1 MRSPF
6 HKLKITGLLAFILAW
21 TTSAFSASVRTSLT
35 PNVISPN
42 EQAQLII
49 EFVDTQPDNISIPK
63 VDGLQFRQFG
73 PSTQTTTINGNTT
86 RSIVYQYIINPKRE
100 GTFKI
105 DPIVVT
111 YNGGQKTISH
121 ELTVVQEKPLTSP
134 QGVSDILFA
143 RLTSKSPAGYVN
155 EPFELE
161 YKVYAR
167 RDVELAWED
176 TFGRSLF
183 SMKSGIPEADLDGA
197 PEMKMTQNGQRELVN
212 GWFFNTYTISIKCKP
227 LRSGTLH
234 FKPQAQIYAVS
245 QQRSRDLFES
255 FFLSNSLV
263 PIDLECNALDI
274 EIASV
279 PQEGRP
285 PSYSGAVG
293 KFDFQVEV
301 APSKVKQGSPVTV
314 KMQIS
319 GSGNLDR
326 FPPPELEE
334 MPNLKVYEIQKN
346 QTINPNESLYEQAV
360 IPTSTDVTEIPAL
373 AFSYFDTQSKTF
385 KTITRGPF
393 PIEVEP
399 APQGGAQIV
408 ANSATT
414 LRSGADIIE
423 RDIAYLKP
431 MPEKWH
437 FRSEQTNTSSR
448 WMLPLP
454 ALLLAAAGGIKLHK
468 NRRSANTAAA
478 RRQQAPK
485 AARKPIQEAEKA
497 IKDHNESAFDEALWN
512 ALTAYFGHRFNLAP
526 GQITPQIVQDKVPE
540 EKESIQQLFET
551 IEHSRYA
558 SGTNSRSQNDMEDLL
573 SRLTQILRKCERMKR

>member
-1 MRSPF
+1 MN
-6 HKLKITGLLAFILAW
+6 AFPGG
-21 TTSAFSASVRTSLT
+21 VRTSLT

-86 RSIVYQYIINPKRE
+86 RSTVYQYIINPQRE
-100 GTFKI
+100 GTFRI

-111 YNGGQKTISH
+111 YDGTQKTVAA
-121 ELTVVQEKPLTSP
+121 ELTVAKEKPLTSP
-134 QGVSDILFA
+134 QEVSDIIFA
-143 RLTSKSPAGYVN
+143 RLTSKNPAGFVN

-167 RDVELAWED
+167 RDVELAWDD

-183 SMKSGIPEADLDGA
+183 SMKSGIPEGDLDGP

-255 FFLSNSLV
+255 MFLSNSLV
-263 PIDLECNALDI
+263 PIELECNALDI
-274 EIASV
+274 EVCSV

-285 PSYSGAVG
+285 SSYSGAVG
-293 KFDFQVEV
+293 KFDFQVEI
-301 APSKVKQGSPVTV
+301 APSRVKQGSPITV
-314 KMQIS
+314 KMQIT
-319 GSGNLDR
+319 GTGNMDR
-326 FPPPELEE
+326 FPPPELAET
-334 MPNLKVYEIQKN
+334 PDLKVYEMQKN
-346 QTINPNESLYEQAV
+346 QTTNPEESRYEQAV

-399 APQGGAQIV
+399 APQGSAQITTS
-408 ANSATT
+408 SASA
-414 LRSGADIIE
+414 LRSGTEIIE
-423 RDIAYLKP
+423 KDIAYLKP
-431 MPEKWH
+431 TPEKWI
-437 FRSEQTNTSSR
+437 FKSENTRAPSR

-454 ALLLAAAGGIKLHK
+454 ALLLAAAGGITLHK
-468 NRRSANTAAA
+468 NKRAANTAQA

-485 AARKPIQEAEKA
+485 AARKHITLAGKA
-497 IKDHNESAFDEALWN
+497 IRDQDGAAFDDALWN

-526 GQITPQIVQDKVPE
+526 GQITPQVVQEKVPE

-558 SGTNSRSQNDMEDLL
+558 SGTNSRSQSDMEDLL